1 MGFVRARTGL
11 LDARRGDLDVG
22 QHHADGV
29 VVDHRPD
36 QLAMALAARG
46 GSKHAERLLSRLA
59 LVRVRARA
67 RARARV
73 RVTVRV
79 GLG

>member
-11 LDARRGDLDVG
+11 LDARRGDLDVW

-36 QLAMALAARG
+36 QLTMALAARG

-67 RARARV
+67 RAQ
-73 RVTVRV
+73 
-79 GLG
+79 G

>member
-11 LDARRGDLDVG
+11 LDARRGDLDVW

-36 QLAMALAARG
+36 QLAVALAARR
-46 GSKHAERLLSRLA
+46 GSKHAERLLARLA
-59 LVRVRARA
+59 LVRVRA

>member
-36 QLAMALAARG
+36 QLAWAGVAGRG
-46 GSKHAERLLSRLA
+46 RGRGRVLSRARVGLA
-59 LVRVRARA
+59 RLVRVRGRG
-67 RARARV
+67 RGRTRFSSPD
-73 RVTVRV
+73 
-79 GLG
+79 